1 MKTPEIRYEH
11 ALGDGQWWGKK
22 PPSVPGHLSQP
33 VGGWGGER
41 EKGEEGRERVVE
53 VGEKGREG
61 NGGREEGWKKEM
73 GNKVE
78 EEKAAFVHDY
88 VMKQQRSSSGKT
100 WSTFFFFFRNCSWSC
115 QVFFFLLF
123 FYLNDCFCVQL
134 LEFLEPFVQFFKSG
148 FVSVLCISPPE
159 FSLPHACVSSSV
171 ILCCVVTPDFSS
183 TFLESFLYFK
193 LEYLELLCFFP
204 TISWILH
211 CISAYFPSSSFSSF
225 LLFSWAS
232 WFFPWLH
239 YKKVF
244 LFSKSWR
251 ISWIALC
258 ISSCCSFSL
267 SILGFLASVSSNITC
282 SAWCFLSTSWSLLC
296 ISVCIASC
304 CCFA

>member
-1 MKTPEIRYEH
+1 MKTPEIRYEN
-11 ALGDGQWWGKK
+11 ALGDGQWWGRK
-22 PPSVPGHLSQP
+22 PPSVPGHLPQP

-73 GNKVE
+73 GKKVE

-115 QVFFFLLF
+115 QVVFFFAF

-171 ILCCVVTPDFSS
+171 ILCCVVTPDFFS

-193 LEYLELLCFFP
+193 LEYLELLCFSPQFLGSYTASLHIFP
-204 TISWILH
+204 VPPFLLSF
-211 CISAYFPSSSFSSF
+211 YFPGLHGFF
-225 LLFSWAS
+225 LDFII
-232 WFFPWLH
+232 
-239 YKKVF
+239 KKCF
-244 LFSKSWR
+244 
-251 ISWIALC
+251 
-258 ISSCCSFSL
+258 CSPSL
-267 SILGFLASVSSNITC
+267 GE
-282 SAWCFLSTSWSLLC
+282 
-296 ISVCIASC
+296 
-304 CCFA
+304 

>member
-115 QVFFFLLF
+115 QGFFLLF
-123 FYLNDCFCVQL
+123 FFFLLKRLFLCSAPWISWTFCPVLQIWLCFSSLYFSSWIFFASCLCV
-134 LEFLEPFVQFFKSG
+134 FFCYT
-148 FVSVLCISPPE
+148 VLCCNSW
-159 FSLPHACVSSSV
+159 
-171 ILCCVVTPDFSS
+171 
-183 TFLESFLYFK
+183 FLFY
-193 LEYLELLCFFP
+193 
-204 TISWILH
+204 ISWIVPVL
-211 CISAYFPSSSFSSF
+211 
-225 LLFSWAS
+225 
-232 WFFPWLH
+232 
-239 YKKVF
+239 
-244 LFSKSWR
+244 
-251 ISWIALC
+251 
-258 ISSCCSFSL
+258 
-267 SILGFLASVSSNITC
+267 
-282 SAWCFLSTSWSLLC
+282 
-296 ISVCIASC
+296 
-304 CCFA
+304 

>member
-115 QVFFFLLF
+115 QGFFLLF
-123 FYLNDCFCVQL
+123 FFFFNLNDCFCVQL

-193 LEYLELLCFFP
+193 LEYLELLFFSPHNFLDP
-204 TISWILH
+204 TLH
-211 CISAYFPSSSFSSF
+211 LCIFSQF
-225 LLFSWAS
+225 LLF
-232 WFFPWLH
+232 FFPFIFLGSMVFFLDFII
-239 YKKVF
+239 KKSF
-244 LFSKSWR
+244 
-251 ISWIALC
+251 
-258 ISSCCSFSL
+258 CSP
-267 SILGFLASVSSNITC
+267 SIGE
-282 SAWCFLSTSWSLLC
+282 
-296 ISVCIASC
+296 
-304 CCFA
+304 